1 MSASNNKKSHSY
13 SGMTLIEVMVA
24 TFLVILGL
32 TTFLG
37 AFSALSRAAR
47 TADNRSASM
56 QRAREIMEAI
66 MAESYDSPYLNIGT
80 HTLPDSAYYTVSQAN
95 GYTDVKLI
103 SVTVPWSKA
112 LGTAPNT
119 LTIHGAMAQCIH

>member
-1 MSASNNKKSHSY
+1 
-13 SGMTLIEVMVA
+13 MTLVEVMVA

-56 QRAREIMEAI
+56 QRAREIMDTV
-66 MAESYDSPYLNIGT
+66 MAEHYDSPYLSIGT
-80 HTLPDSAYYTVSQAN
+80 HTLPSDAYYTVSQAN
-95 GYTDVKLI
+95 GYTDVKI
-103 SVTVPWSKA
+103 ITVSVPWKKA
-112 LGTAPNT
+112 LGTTPNT
-119 LTIHGAMAQCIH
+119 LTINGAMAQCIH